1 MHKHQILSKRFSGNY
16 VQSNVIQV
24 HHTTTTSTGT
34 TSLADIQQQLYF
46 KMKRSLQDQANDPAL
61 WEVLKRKFENSLT
74 SKTSCRDDDIHS
86 HHDDHQ
92 EDDAPPEGEKRV
104 KRHKASKRSKS
115 AMGSSSKHSA
125 KDSITYVS
133 KQQQQQQEWDSWV
146 EETNIDEDEVILKDE
161 TPELITEL
169 QDVDKCVPTIYDYER
184 MEATLNDVLSNQF
197 KNAEEY
203 AYHLEQTINFMKNQI
218 VWESRQ
224 EEIRRLI
231 HAKRFPEVDLEEKM
245 NRWVRKEFKNFNE
258 EARLTIQHWKDSCHK
273 MMLKQKQRRVRNNP
287 KDYFSKHRIAE
298 VVKITTDQP
307 HGLDFME
314 QILVMRENDKLD
326 SFSEADFKYLN
337 KNNIEDLYYI
347 CQSNKVNYRETKL
360 MNSLITFIRS
370 RLIWERVHDFQ
381 LGIES
386 YQIKVNLTTPTLT
399 FIGIE
404 ACEPHLI
411 VDKPNTGMIYLNSK
425 DEKWV
430 MCLVEIVKFCAAT
443 LEKVLK
449 EVKLKIFQSETLK
462 KPPLLGELDRDI
474 MRAFE
479 REITKRLNHRE
490 QMRIWESFMN
500 RRLILPTMK
509 HL

>member
-24 HHTTTTSTGT
+24 HPTTTTSTET
-34 TSLADIQQQLYF
+34 TSSADLQQQLYF

-61 WEVLKRKFENSLT
+61 WEVLKRKFEKSLT
-74 SKTSCRDDDIHS
+74 SNTSCRDDDIHS

-104 KRHKASKRSKS
+104 KRHKLQ
-115 AMGSSSKHSA
+115 
-125 KDSITYVS
+125 KDQSLQGVLHLSIQL
-133 KQQQQQQEWDSWV
+133 KIH
-146 EETNIDEDEVILKDE
+146 NIMNPNEPPSYLYNKDLFFLKYENTKEKKYILSLHK
-161 TPELITEL
+161 
-169 QDVDKCVPTIYDYER
+169 
-184 MEATLNDVLSNQF
+184 
-197 KNAEEY
+197 
-203 AYHLEQTINFMKNQI
+203 
-218 VWESRQ
+218 
-224 EEIRRLI
+224 I
-231 HAKRFPEVDLEEKM
+231 HAERFPEVDLEEKM
-245 NRWVRKEFKNFNE
+245 NRWVHKEFKNFNE
-258 EARLTIQHWKDSCHK
+258 EARLTIQHWKDSWHK
-273 MMLKQKQRRVRNNP
+273 M
-287 KDYFSKHRIAE
+287 F
-298 VVKITTDQP
+298 KITTDQP

-337 KNNIEDLYYI
+337 KNNIEDLYYL
-347 CQSNKVNYRETKL
+347 CQSNK
-360 MNSLITFIRS
+360 
-370 RLIWERVHDFQ
+370 

-386 YQIKVNLTTPTLT
+386 YQIKVNITAPTLT
-399 FIGIE
+399 FPSIE

-430 MCLVEIVKFCAAT
+430 MCLVEIVKFCDAT
-443 LEKVLK
+443 HEKVLK

-490 QMRIWESFMN
+490 HMRIWESFMN